1 MNETIS
7 FWDSWFVWRDAVIV
21 SLIAAAA
28 LSYLGVWV
36 VLKRVVY
43 VPLAL
48 SQVSSVGVVVAFL
61 VCDLCGHDNEGEGI
75 LHVILDPSVSS
86 LVFAGLAS
94 VYFATARAHSSN
106 ATVVAYLLSAATVLV
121 LGGFIRQDL
130 HDVQSLLFGHA
141 VLVETVQIL
150 YTGLVALAVLAIHG
164 LLYRRFLCV
173 SYDPDSAGALGIR
186 SLGHDVILYLTLGL
200 MISIATRA
208 IGALPAFGFA
218 IFPALV
224 GLRMGRSMGSA
235 FLIAMTVGL
244 FSAGT
249 GYYLSFVWELP
260 TGACMV
266 GLSGGLFLLS
276 AAASRLA
283 GSK

>member
-1 MNETIS
+1 MTESIS
-7 FWDSWFVWRDAVIV
+7 FWESWFVWRDAVIV
-21 SLIAAAA
+21 SIIAAAA

-48 SQVSSVGVVVAFL
+48 TQVSSVGVVAAFL
-61 VCDLCGHDNEGEGI
+61 ACDLCGHGQEQEGI
-75 LHVILDPSVSS
+75 LHVILNPSISS

-150 YTGLVALAVLAIHG
+150 YTGLAALAVLAIHA
-164 LLYRRFLCV
+164 LFYRRFLCA

-186 SLGHDVILYLTLGL
+186 SLPHDVLLYLTLGL
-200 MISIATRA
+200 MISITTRA

-224 GLRMGRSMGSA
+224 GLRIGRSMGAA
-235 FLIAMTVGL
+235 FGVAVTVGL
-244 FSAGT
+244 LSAGL
-249 GYYLSFVWELP
+249 GYYLSFIWELP

-266 GLSGGLFLLS
+266 GLSGGTYLVT
-276 AAASRLA
+276 ASIWKRA
-283 GSK
+283 

>member
-1 MNETIS
+1 MTESIS
-7 FWDSWFVWRDAVIV
+7 FWESWFVWRDAVIV

-48 SQVSSVGVVVAFL
+48 SQVSSVGVVTAFL
-61 VCDLCGHDNEGEGI
+61 VCDLCGHGEHGTGI
-75 LHVILDPSVSS
+75 VGVLLDPSWTS
-86 LVFAGLAS
+86 LLFAGLAS
-94 VYFATARAHSSN
+94 AWFATARAHSSN
-106 ATVVAYLLSAATVLV
+106 ATVVAYLLSAAAVLV
-121 LGGFIRQDL
+121 MGGFIRQDL

-141 VLVETVQIL
+141 VLVETIQII
-150 YTGLVALAVLAIHG
+150 YVGSAAFIVLVVHSLF
-164 LLYRRFLCV
+164 YRRFLSV

-186 SLGHDVILYLTLGL
+186 SLQHDILLYLTLGM

-218 IFPALV
+218 IFPALA
-224 GLRMGRSMGSA
+224 GLRIGRSMRAA
-235 FLIAMTVGL
+235 FLVAIMVGVL
-244 FSAGT
+244 SAGL

-260 TGACMV
+260 TGASMV
-266 GLSGGLFLLS
+266 GLAGGLYLLS
-276 AAASRLA
+276 AAISRLGRA
-283 GSK
+283 K